1 MSLFRAPRHASG
13 DIVEV
18 AGCPVRLRVDARA
31 RRVSL
36 RLDPAR
42 REVVAT
48 APSARRLADAI
59 AFAEERADWMNGL
72 LAKLPEGR
80 PLVAGESIEVL
91 GRPCRLERTAT
102 RREAGLAEEDGAL
115 VCRAYGE
122 DRLYDRAVVRILKA
136 EAMRVLRERTRVHVE
151 ALGVAMPE
159 IKLTDAKSRWGSC
172 KPGRGLRVATIRYS
186 WRLVLTPWA
195 VMDYVAAHE
204 VAHLVRADH
213 SPAFWAEVA
222 KLTGYAKR
230 ARTWLRAHGAGVHA
244 VGS

>member
-1 MSLFRAPRHASG
+1 MNLFRAPRHASG
-13 DIVEV
+13 DRIEV

-48 APSARRLADAI
+48 APTARRLSDAI
-59 AFAEERADWMNGL
+59 AFAEERAAWISDQ
-72 LAKLPEGR
+72 LARLPDNR
-80 PLVAGESIEVL
+80 PLVAGETVEIL
-91 GRPCRLERTAT
+91 GRACRLERAAS
-102 RREAGLAEEDGAL
+102 RRDAGLFDEGDGL

-136 EAMRVLRERTRVHVE
+136 EAMRVLRERTQVHVE
-151 ALGVAMPE
+151 ALGVDLPE

-172 KPGRGLRVATIRYS
+172 KPARGLRVATIRYS
-186 WRLVLTPWA
+186 WRLVLTPWP

-222 KLTGYAKR
+222 KLTNYVKR

-244 VGS
+244 VGG